1 MAFYQ
6 NGLYLTD
13 PTSSTRGGYVL
24 SRWLFEWLTQVVGW
38 TAHDTQDSKWTAV
51 EASGTGATAG
61 ATTADSTKVDMSS
74 SGRSWTTADIAKY
87 ITVTG
92 LTTTLRDGVYRII
105 NVEPSDI
112 VVLDTKRGVHEDG
125 LPNSETFDWRLW
137 DYTTTYTP
145 GNEEW
150 AVVRGAYSHTPA
162 EPNFDVRIVADS
174 GDGGFPNIG
183 IGPFGTWNNST
194 HAWSDTRNTSQLST
208 SYGVDYGG
216 YVWAYADDDHAIIF
230 VGGFTGASI
239 NLRPKLL
246 YFGEISVSDTTAD
259 PNPGIIINSCRD
271 WSTANQLLLW
281 WDFIGM
287 EGSRSRWMSKLPSNN
302 TEVMGY
308 FQTPAQSAN
317 SGTPWELLKGP
328 DRNYTEWSKG
338 IYRMDIQA
346 ECRTSGHMEQRG
358 VLKDIWASGAN
369 LQPAMP
375 FGASHEFIN
384 LCGGFSMTWNGS
396 RSHVQFRGA

>member
-13 PTSSTRGGYVL
+13 PTGSVPAGFVL

-38 TAHDTQDSKWTAV
+38 TAHDTQNSRWTDV
-51 EASGTGATAG
+51 IASGTGATAG

-74 SGRSWTTADIAKY
+74 SGRSWTSADIGKY

-92 LTTTLRDGVYRII
+92 LTTTLRDGVYRIKY
-105 NVEPSDI
+105 VEPSDI

-162 EPNFDVRIVADS
+162 EPNFDVRIEADS
-174 GDGGFPNIG
+174 SEAGVPNVA

-194 HAWSDTRNTSQLST
+194 HAWSDSRNTTQLTTDSG
-208 SYGVDYGG
+208 SEVGE
-216 YVWAYADDDHAIIF
+216 YVWAYADGNHAIVFYGSFYSTTILL
-230 VGGFTGASI
+230 APRI
-239 NLRPKLL
+239 L
-246 YFGEISVSDTTAD
+246 YFGEVTVPDTTAD
-259 PNPGIIINSCRD
+259 PNPGIIIQAYRGASQSDQR
-271 WSTANQLLLW
+271 QLW
-281 WDFIGM
+281 RTFIGIDN
-287 EGSRSRWMSKLPSNN
+287 SRSRWMSKLPANN
-302 TEVMGY
+302 TEVQGF
-308 FQTPAQSAN
+308 FQTPTQQAD
-317 SGTPWELLKGP
+317 SGQWWELMQGSN
-328 DRNYTEWSKG
+328 RQYTEWSKG
-338 IYRMDIQA
+338 IYRIDIQC
-346 ECRTSGHMEQRG
+346 ECRTAGHMEQRG
-358 VLKDIWASGAN
+358 ILKDLWCSGAN

-384 LCGGFSMTWNGS
+384 LCGGFSMPWNGS
-396 RSHVQFRGA
+396 RSHVQF